1 MIRALGVTEVA
12 ARTGL
17 SVDTIKSYGRDGI
30 MPPAD
35 VMIGRTKGW
44 TAETIDA
51 WSEGRPG
58 KVGRPRKKID
68 PTT

>member
-1 MIRALGVTEVA
+1 MIRALGVSEVA
-12 ARTGL
+12 AHAGL
-17 SVDTIKSYGRDGI
+17 TVDTVKSYARDGI

-44 TAETIDA
+44 TVETIDA
-51 WSEGRPG
+51 WKVGRPG
-58 KVGRPRKKID
+58 KVGRPRKSTD